1 METKFGINNTSN
13 NIQREPVETKFGIQA
28 SDLMMH
34 NNDGLVMNAGNIGM
48 TTTIEGVGGVQVQNT
63 NNNTIGEEKQL
74 NTQQQIATDKLQQD
88 LQEAKI
94 EQIKQATNIMK
105 EQKQLDKMSNELKQ
119 ENITEKEFQ
128 EYQNQLNLDKKNLDN
143 SIEKYKKLKQKD
155 SWEKKKK

>member
-1 METKFGINNTSN
+1 
-13 NIQREPVETKFGIQA
+13 
-28 SDLMMH
+28 
-34 NNDGLVMNAGNIGM
+34 
-48 TTTIEGVGGVQVQNT
+48 
-63 NNNTIGEEKQL
+63 
-74 NTQQQIATDKLQQD
+74 
-88 LQEAKI
+88 
-94 EQIKQATNIMK
+94 MK